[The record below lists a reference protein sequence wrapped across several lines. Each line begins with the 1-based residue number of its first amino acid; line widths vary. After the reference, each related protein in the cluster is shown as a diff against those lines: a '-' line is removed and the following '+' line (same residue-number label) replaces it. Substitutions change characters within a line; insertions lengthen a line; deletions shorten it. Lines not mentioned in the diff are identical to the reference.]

1 MKSAHKKQEE
11 INVVL
16 LIAMFVVIAV
26 MLKTKIIPQLYYPTT
41 SWAGSLLHNMGG
53 NGSFRRLLGLDDVT
67 REGPSGYD
75 KFSPEKEQKRCL
87 PP

>member
-16 LIAMFVVIAV
+16 LIATFVVTVV

-41 SWAGSLLHNMGG
+41 SCWISPAQYGWKWVLPKAVR
-53 NGSFRRLLGLDDVT
+53 FR
-67 REGPSGYD
+67 
-75 KFSPEKEQKRCL
+75 
-87 PP
+87 